1 MQGIP
6 VTDPQ
11 TIAQSSAAASAA
23 QSASPAAA
31 RLLTVRAILLGER
44 IDTTGLE
51 RSDAIST
58 VPFAFRVGD
67 RGMVALFRYRSEEH
81 TSELQS
87 LMRISYAVFRLK
99 NKKHIT
105 THQLSP
111 TLSI

>member
-23 QSASPAAA
+23 QSTSPAAA

-67 RGMVALFRYRSEEH
+67 RGMVALFRYGA
-81 TSELQS
+81 
-87 LMRISYAVFRLK
+87 AV
-99 NKKHIT
+99 IAG
-105 THQLSP
+105 LSP
-111 TLSI
+111 VEEDDILRMIQPRELGSTTGRDKVCPYV